1 VLVLFFLTVAG
12 ETTRAG
18 ETKEVTTITKDWW
31 YETGPIE
38 LGVLFE
44 NTGSVH
50 LNPYGELS
58 VTNMFNEEVGFVKI
72 EPWFVLPA
80 SLRLREI
87 TWNREFLFGRYVVT
101 ARINRGYDDVI
112 DEVTTSF
119 WVLPWKIVGGIFIAF
134 FIIIF
139 SVRAFLRTF
148 EFKRKDS

>member
-1 VLVLFFLTVAG
+1 
-12 ETTRAG
+12 
-18 ETKEVTTITKDWW
+18 
-31 YETGPIE
+31 
-38 LGVLFE
+38 
-44 NTGSVH
+44 
-50 LNPYGELS
+50 
-58 VTNMFNEEVGFVKI
+58 
-72 EPWFVLPA
+72 FVLPA